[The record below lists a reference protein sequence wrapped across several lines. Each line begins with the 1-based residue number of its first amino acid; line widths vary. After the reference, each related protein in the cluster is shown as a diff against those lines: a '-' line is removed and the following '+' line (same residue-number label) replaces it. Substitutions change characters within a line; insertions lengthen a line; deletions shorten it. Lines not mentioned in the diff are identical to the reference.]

1 MTKTEKRSSVGKI
14 VKGGKGLYLGLGRY
28 MIPIPPC
35 LMRMGAAASARSAGK
50 TLARLSG
57 EHHLVRDF
65 VVTEIP
71 KKAASLSADYI
82 AGELGL
88 PIDRV
93 RDIIDELE
101 KGMVFLYRNGRGEVT
116 WAYPVT
122 AEATPHHVAFG
133 TGEAIYA
140 A

>member
-1 MTKTEKRSSVGKI
+1 MRTEKRSSGDGI
-14 VKGGKGLYLGLGRY
+14 LGAGGRLYLGLGRF

-35 LMRMGAAASARSAGK
+35 LMRMGAAGSAEKADK
-50 TLARLSG
+50 TLARLSR

-65 VVTEIP
+65 VVMEIP
-71 KKAASLSADYI
+71 KRGMPLAADYI
-82 AGELGL
+82 ARELGL
-88 PIDRV
+88 PAAQV
-93 RDIIDELE
+93 HDIIEALE
-101 KGMVFLYRNGRGEVT
+101 RKMIFLFRNEKGEVT

-122 AEATPHHVAFG
+122 AEATPHHVTFS